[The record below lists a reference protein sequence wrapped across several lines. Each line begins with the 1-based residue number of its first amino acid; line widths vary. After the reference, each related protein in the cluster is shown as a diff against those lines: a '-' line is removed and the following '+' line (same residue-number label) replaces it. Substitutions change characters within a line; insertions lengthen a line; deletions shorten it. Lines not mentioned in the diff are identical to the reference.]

1 MNRRLAAT
9 CSLVVATI
17 VLASAG
23 SLPTA
28 RASLFGGDSVPRR
41 VQAGI
46 DSAAALER
54 LVADITAMVSI
65 PEAKAGKVGVE
76 IRSLTANRVLYA
88 LNADRPLTPAS
99 TTKVVTAFT
108 ALSEL
113 GTNYQVR
120 TILAAEAKPQGGVL
134 KGNLYVKGFGDPFL
148 TINDI
153 DDLVDQL
160 VGSGVKTVEGN
171 VVGDG
176 SFFDGKTE
184 RIQYSGDADVVV
196 PLPPIAALTL
206 PGSTFK
212 LIISSS
218 RIGGVPCNVQTYPSS
233 SAFQII
239 NTAVTA
245 SPAPARRSGKRGSK
259 RRSYLME
266 PGGTEPTAPLRHG
279 RGAAAE
285 GRFGDE
291 IPSYQ
296 PPLGEHKP
304 AKRTQAPT
312 SPKRGAPKGG
322 ATKRGASK
330 NGTAQKNTASGRTA
344 PPTRKGAAKAT
355 AAAPKKGRA
364 TAAQPAR
371 GRTAAKTSQPAP
383 RRVVAAAPKRAPE
396 RVPASSEPA
405 ALNRGPLRVSVTSD
419 ENGKQIIT
427 VSGSLAPNRTVSYR
441 YTMRNAPMVIAGIV
455 YDRLRLN
462 GISVSGTVTSGVTPA
477 KYRMLAE
484 KDKPLL
490 EILQVM
496 MKNSNNFLAEYVFK
510 MIGAAAGGQQET
522 ARRTVEKIQQRM
534 STDRVPF
541 GRCVINDG
549 SGLSRN
555 NCLTASALTS
565 ILNSAHNNRKLF
577 ESFYGVMSIA
587 GVDGTLRHRM
597 RGTFAEKNVHGKTGT
612 LNNVSALTG
621 YVTTRDGDLF
631 CFSMLMNGGNH
642 GAYRSVQ
649 DKVAA
654 RLAAFSYKD
663 SAPAVAPA
671 R

>member
-1 MNRRLAAT
+1 MNRRLAAA
-9 CSLVVATI
+9 CSLIVATI
-17 VLASAG
+17 VLASTG

-28 RASLFGGDSVPRR
+28 HASLFGGDSVPRR

-46 DSAAALER
+46 DSAAAMNR
-54 LVADITAMVSI
+54 LIADITALVSI

-76 IRSLTANRVLYA
+76 IRSLTANRVLYS

-120 TILAAEAKPQGGVL
+120 TILAAETKPQAGVL

-148 TINDI
+148 TMNDI

-160 VGSGVKTVEGN
+160 VNSGVKTVEGN

-233 SAFQII
+233 SGFQIV

-259 RRSYLME
+259 RGAYLME
-266 PGGTEPTAPLRHG
+266 PDGTEPTAPLRHG

-285 GRFGDE
+285 VRFGDE

-296 PPLGEHKP
+296 PPLDEHKP
-304 AKRTQAPT
+304 AKRAQAT
-312 SPKRGAPKGG
+312 VTKSGTA
-322 ATKRGASK
+322 KRGASR
-330 NGTAQKNTASGRTA
+330 NGTTPKNTASKRTVQ
-344 PPTRKGAAKAT
+344 PTRKGGAKTT
-355 AAAPKKGRA
+355 AAAPKKGRST
-364 TAAQPAR
+364 TARPAR
-371 GRTAAKTSQPAP
+371 GRTAARATQATP
-383 RRVVAAAPKRAPE
+383 RRVAASSVRREQTRTSAAP
-396 RVPASSEPA
+396 EPA
-405 ALNRGPLRVSVTSD
+405 VPKRGPLRVSVTSD

-462 GISVSGTVTSGVTPA
+462 GITVSGTVTSGVTPA
-477 KYRMLAE
+477 KYRMLAA
-484 KDKPLL
+484 KDKPLM

-522 ARRTVEKIQQRM
+522 ARRSVEKIQQRM

-555 NCLTASALTS
+555 NCLTASALAS

-663 SAPAVAPA
+663 TAPAAAA